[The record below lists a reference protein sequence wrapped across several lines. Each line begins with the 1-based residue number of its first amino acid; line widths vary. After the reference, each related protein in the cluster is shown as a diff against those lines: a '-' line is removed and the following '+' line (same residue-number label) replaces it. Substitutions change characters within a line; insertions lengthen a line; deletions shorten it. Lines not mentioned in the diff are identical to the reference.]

1 LSTAE
6 AAELFDG
13 VDLLCAPL
21 LTLQEALD
29 HPQTRH
35 NGTLVDVEIEG
46 VRTTRLMGNPVTL
59 SRTPAQVRRGVP
71 AVSEHADEIL
81 HELGISESDVQT
93 LRSKGVIR

>member
-1 LSTAE
+1 M
-6 AAELFDG
+6 FDG

-59 SRTPAQVRRGVP
+59 SRTPAQVHRGCRRSVNMP
-71 AVSEHADEIL
+71 TKSSMSSVSPSPMSRPCA
-81 HELGISESDVQT
+81 
-93 LRSKGVIR
+93 IRE